1 MASDNNKSV
10 SRTATPSTGTH
21 ETTPM
26 NHPKGGARQISMMA
40 MAIMIV
46 TTIVSMRGLA
56 SQAEFGFTSIF
67 YYVLAALVFLVPYA
81 LVCAELASTYTR
93 SGGVFR
99 WVSEAFGTRMGWL
112 SMYLDWQMVVIWF
125 PAVLMFGANRKSVV

>member
-1 MASDNNKSV
+1 MADNKIKEV
-10 SRTATPSTGTH
+10 TPQTH
-21 ETTPM
+21 PA
-26 NHPKGGARQISMMA
+26 GGKQLSMMA
-40 MAIMIV
+40 MAIISV

-67 YYVLAALVFLVPYA
+67 YYVFAALVFLVPYA

-99 WVSEAFGTRMGWL
+99 WVSEAFGTRAGWL
-112 SMYLDWQMVVIWF
+112 SMYLDWQMVVIL
-125 PAVLMFGANRKSVV
+125 ARGL